1 MRGFSFIELMIAL
14 LILSVGISAMLTLQ
28 QQTTQ
33 RALAA
38 QQAVQAWQLL
48 ADYHEQ
54 LRVASGALGIRGEVT
69 VLRAPFYYQVRWWPT
84 GSTGQFEVQVQWQNV
99 PHGNRTIS
107 AKSQEINAK
116 Q

>member
-38 QQAVQAWQLL
+38 QQAVQAC
-48 ADYHEQ
+48 
-54 LRVASGALGIRGEVT
+54 
-69 VLRAPFYYQVRWWPT
+69 
-84 GSTGQFEVQVQWQNV
+84 
-99 PHGNRTIS
+99 
-107 AKSQEINAK
+107 
-116 Q
+116 